1 MALADGVGI
10 PTSVFPRRKPT
21 PGKSC
26 SICLLQTGLC
36 NPESVSLWLERPEI
50 IELEQRVPDIS
61 AADVEYFSGW
71 FFIAAAN
78 H

>member
-1 MALADGVGI
+1 
-10 PTSVFPRRKPT
+10 
-21 PGKSC
+21 
-26 SICLLQTGLC
+26 LC
-36 NPESVSLWLERPEI
+36 NPGSVSLWLERPEI

-61 AADVEYFSGW
+61 AADVEYFNGW